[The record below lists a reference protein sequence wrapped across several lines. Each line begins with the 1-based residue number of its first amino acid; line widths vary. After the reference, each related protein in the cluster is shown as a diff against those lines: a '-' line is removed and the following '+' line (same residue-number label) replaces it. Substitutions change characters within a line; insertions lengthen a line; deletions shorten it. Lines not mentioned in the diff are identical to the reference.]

1 MYIHIHYL
9 LYLWIISN
17 WCMDST
23 VCISSEKYWTS
34 KIRNWPSHP
43 VLSKTNAQ
51 RLSAAG
57 SAKTYVGAL
66 GQPWRYLG
74 PVEAWVVNFAM
85 GTVEPSPSKWP
96 NFVAYNCG
104 VIRSPLTIP
113 GMILQST
120 CPPHEIERM
129 DTLKKG
135 DHFQKDITSTS
146 NLWIVR
152 GELTVIFFCG
162 INFL

>member
-1 MYIHIHYL
+1 
-9 LYLWIISN
+9 
-17 WCMDST
+17 MDST

-57 SAKTYVGAL
+57 STKTYVGAL

-96 NFVAYNCG
+96 NFVAYNWG
-104 VIRSPLTIP
+104 GDPITTYDTWDDPPKYVSPA
-113 GMILQST
+113 
-120 CPPHEIERM
+120 R
-129 DTLKKG
+129 
-135 DHFQKDITSTS
+135 
-146 NLWIVR
+146 N
-152 GELTVIFFCG
+152 
-162 INFL
+162 